1 MLYFRKEFIAI
12 ALISASELA
21 LAENREKHRQL
32 YHIDN
37 QKGHPFQFHSIPE
50 DPMCLATSGTCPS
63 EYEKCESDIEL
74 NGQSLTFCTIDPDN
88 CTVSG
93 TISTNNRV
101 TIEVPECQEDGAE
114 DSSAPVRLQGTM
126 MATMIFS
133 AIVGGL
139 ALS

>member
-32 YHIDN
+32 PHFKNPTD
-37 QKGHPFQFHSIPE
+37 FDWMSVPE

-63 EYEKCESDIEL
+63 EYEKCDSDIEL
-74 NGQSLTFCTIDPDN
+74 NGQSLTFCTIDPGN

-93 TISTNNRV
+93 TASTSNRV
-101 TIEVPECQEDGAE
+101 TIEVPECQEDGVE

>member
-1 MLYFRKEFIAI
+1 MFYFRKEFIAI
-12 ALISASELA
+12 ALIRASELA

-32 YHIDN
+32 NRFKNPTD
-37 QKGHPFQFHSIPE
+37 FDWMSVPE

-63 EYEKCESDIEL
+63 EYEKCDSDIEL
-74 NGQSLTFCTIDPDN
+74 NGQYLTFCTIDPGN

-114 DSSAPVRLQGTM
+114 DSSAPVRLQGTI